1 MKSSCFVPLLTMFAI
16 SALLGA
22 CGTLPRL
29 AAVPPNL
36 TEQAVIPGIP
46 NSRFW
51 LDRDLD
57 PFIQSVVE
65 DFRGE
70 QHALSISDGPGSVF
84 CQSMPQ
90 SHKPYWSVVATLLC
104 GKRRWPDRYHV

>member
-1 MKSSCFVPLLTMFAI
+1 MRANYDWLVWSRPMQSSSLVPLLTMCAI

-36 TEQAVIPGIP
+36 TEQAVMPGIP

-57 PFIQSVVE
+57 PFIQFVVE
-65 DFRGE
+65 DFRRE
-70 QHALSISDGPGSVF
+70 QHALGISDGSSNALP
-84 CQSMPQ
+84 PI
-90 SHKPYWSVVATLLC
+90 YIL
-104 GKRRWPDRYHV
+104 

>member
-1 MKSSCFVPLLTMFAI
+1 MKSSSFVTLLTI
-16 SALLGA
+16 LALSTLQVA

-29 AAVPPNL
+29 PAVPPNL

-57 PFIQSVVE
+57 PFIQSVVD
-65 DFRGE
+65 DFRRE
-70 QHALSISDGPGSVF
+70 QHALGISDRSSDGLPPIYILGISGGGDDGPFAAG
-84 CQSMPQ
+84 
-90 SHKPYWSVVATLLC
+90 LLA
-104 GKRRWPDRYHV
+104 G